1 MLEEHGFRTTS
12 ANSGIAMREV
22 LAGDGLPVDAV
33 VLDCLMPGELGPAL
47 ALHAK
52 SLHLPVVM
60 ISGSPDAME
69 LPIRTVFSSLPSHST
84 SSILSPP
91 SNRRCRVSSLGSGML
106 DVLHGVVHFLISA
119 PWGYEEVPIVQH
131 RMTNQSLNSY

>member
-1 MLEEHGFRTTS
+1 MAHILVVDDDDEVRNVLVTMLEEHGFRTTP

-69 LPIRTVFSSLPSHST
+69 FADENGLQLLAKPFHFDDLIAAIEKALSS
-84 SSILSPP
+84 
-91 SNRRCRVSSLGSGML
+91 GQSGQR
-106 DVLHGVVHFLISA
+106 DA
-119 PWGYEEVPIVQH
+119 
-131 RMTNQSLNSY
+131 